1 MIAVTGKALSPE
13 EIITATK
20 TSDSGC
26 VATYVGLIRDNNRD
40 KMVEYVEYTDRGQD
54 SVKILRSIVEEAKK
68 KFPINDMSLVHRTGK
83 LNVGDI
89 NLVIAVAA
97 GHRQEALAAC
107 SFAVD
112 EFKARLPTDK
122 QEKYLDGTTNSAF

>member
-40 KMVEYVEYTDRGQD
+40 KMVRKSRGQD

-122 QEKYLDGTTNSAF
+122 QEKYLDGTTNYAF